1 MKKPKN
7 NKKQTTND
15 YLENIRINITFKEN
29 MYLFLSLAIG
39 LIIFTFTSEGIY
51 LIALMTLAIIVRF
64 IPTKEKKKFYNE
76 YKRIVVRETFE
87 ETFSNIYYNHEE
99 GLDIQKIIDCDVLT
113 EIDYYDSHD
122 YLKATINDINFE
134 CADMTI
140 YDKNNKNKE
149 NKPISFKGQWYIFD
163 LNKKYMSDIQIID
176 KNYKYNKRIVE
187 AFKRLKPDEKIKN
200 FIYIE
205 TDDIKFNDL
214 FNLYT
219 IVDFDAINFLT
230 PKLINNLIQLKKK
243 IYGELIICVHE
254 NKLHIGVNNFYNYF
268 EPKIH
273 KKLNIEND
281 KQKIRRELEDIANF
295 IIDFNL
301 LETNE

>member
-39 LIIFTFTSEGIY
+39 LIIFTFTSQGIY
-51 LIALMTLAIIVRF
+51 LIALMTLAVIVRF

-187 AFKRLKPDEKIKN
+187 AFKKLKPDEKIKN

>member
-51 LIALMTLAIIVRF
+51 LIALMTLAVIVRF

-205 TDDIKFNDL
+205 TDDIKLNDL

>member
-51 LIALMTLAIIVRF
+51 LIALMTLAVIVRF